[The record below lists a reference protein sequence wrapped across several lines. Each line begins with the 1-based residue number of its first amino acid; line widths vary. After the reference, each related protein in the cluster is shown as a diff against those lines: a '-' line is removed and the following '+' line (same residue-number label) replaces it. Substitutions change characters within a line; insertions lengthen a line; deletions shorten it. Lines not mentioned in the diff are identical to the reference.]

1 MIKLS
6 NILKEVRIEEGVYDP
21 GILKAFFM
29 AGGPGSGKSFIAS
42 EIFSFPKKAIS
53 SVSYATGL
61 KLVNNDNPFEKGL
74 KDAGYNP
81 ADLAKLAKDP
91 QEWEKVMAIRAKAKT
106 LTNSMRKHYLTSR
119 LGMVVDGTGKDFV
132 KIEKYRKVYRNLG
145 YDTYMV
151 FVNTSL
157 DIALERNSKRERR
170 LAPELV
176 KSMWTEVQNNMGKFQ
191 RLFGSDRI
199 IIIDNSLY
207 GKDVLA
213 LVEKE
218 IVQKVKDPIKNP
230 LGLKWIKAELES
242 KKSK

>member
-42 EIFSFPKKAIS
+42 EIFNFPKKAVS

-61 KLVNNDNPFEKGL
+61 KLVNNDSSFEKGL
-74 KDAGYNP
+74 KDAGYDP
-81 ADLAKLAKDP
+81 SELAKLAKDP
-91 QEWEKVMAIRAKAKT
+91 QEWEKVMAIRDKAKT
-106 LTNSMRKHYLTSR
+106 ITNSMQKSYLTSR
-119 LGMVVDGTGKDFV
+119 LGMVVDGTGKDFA

-157 DIALERNSKRERR
+157 DIALERNLKRERR
-170 LAPELV
+170 LPPELV

-199 IIIDNSLY
+199 IIVDNSLY

-218 IVQKVKDPIKNP
+218 IMRKVKDPIKNP
-230 LGLKWIKAELES
+230 LGLKWMKAELES